1 MLEAGYAMLEGTGK
15 TTLIGAITVGVAE
28 TSFFGAITS
37 VLWRLVG
44 LASA

>member
-1 MLEAGYAMLEGTGK
+1 MLGAGYAMLGGFGK
-15 TTLIGAITVGVAE
+15 TAFVGGISVGVAE
-28 TSFFGAITS
+28 TSSFGAITS